1 MGSRRVEMITMTSR
15 AVDRAQSLLHMRR
28 RLPLTAFVLVALA
41 WAAVAASAAAT
52 KTSVT
57 WPTAAQEIAKSGIST
72 DISFCGDKPITL
84 AVLDGFGINAW
95 SQESFA
101 AVRSE
106 AAKCKN
112 VKQIVLAGG
121 GDLQKM
127 ISDVNSA
134 VAQGAKA
141 IVINPDFGQAEL
153 AAIKQ
158 ATAAGVKVVAVYS
171 DPGGTPGVDYFGI
184 VKWNNT
190 HGGTI
195 WARWMAKA

>member
-1 MGSRRVEMITMTSR
+1 M
-15 AVDRAQSLLHMRR
+15 
-28 RLPLTAFVLVALA
+28 
-41 WAAVAASAAAT
+41 T

-72 DISFCGDKPITL
+72 DIPL
-84 AVLDGFGINAW
+84 FGNNAW
-95 SQESFA
+95 SKQSYA

-127 ISDVNSA
+127 ISDVSSA
-134 VAQGAKA
+134 VAQGADA
-141 IVINPDFGQAEL
+141 IVINPNFGEAEL

-158 ATAAGVKVVAVYS
+158 AT
-171 DPGGTPGVDYFGI
+171 P
-184 VKWNNT
+184 
-190 HGGTI
+190 
-195 WARWMAKA
+195 